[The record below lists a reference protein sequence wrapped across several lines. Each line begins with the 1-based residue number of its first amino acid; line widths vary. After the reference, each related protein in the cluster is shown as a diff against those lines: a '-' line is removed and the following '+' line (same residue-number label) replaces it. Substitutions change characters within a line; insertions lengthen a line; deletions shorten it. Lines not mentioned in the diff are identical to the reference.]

1 MRRLTTTF
9 LSAAAVAALA
19 AACGNGAEPTSADPS
34 SAEPSSTEPS
44 STEPSSTE
52 PSSSSPTTS
61 SEPTGTPAFP
71 QGTADQTAEN
81 SGEWD
86 LVLVD
91 VRVGE
96 HEGYDRVVLE
106 FSGSGTPGWA
116 VGYVDE
122 AVLDG
127 SGEGVTLD
135 GSAVLDIYA
144 SGTTYPADDG
154 ESYDGPRQ
162 FAPGDGGEVEDVHV
176 GGTFEGYTQV
186 LVGIDDDPAPFRV
199 FALTG
204 PPRLVVDVLDD

>member
-9 LSAAAVAALA
+9 LSTAAVAALA
-19 AACGNGAEPTSADPS
+19 AACGNGAD
-34 SAEPSSTEPS
+34 PSSTEPS
-44 STEPSSTE
+44 STEPSSA
-52 PSSSSPTTS
+52 SPTSISTTTS

-71 QGTADQTAEN
+71 EGTADQTAEY

-86 LVLVD
+86 LVLMD

-96 HEGYDRVVLE
+96 HGGYDRVVLE

-127 SGEGVTLD
+127 SGEDVTLD
-135 GSAVLDIYA
+135 GGAVLDIYA

-154 ESYDGPRQ
+154 EAYDGPRQ
-162 FAPGDGGEVEDVHV
+162 FEPGDGGEVEDIYV

-186 LVGIDDDPAPFRV
+186 LVGIDDDPVPFRV